1 MAVSKHI
8 SPISFE
14 AVPSATESRENWE
27 IVLTYEGESDTSGLA
42 DLSHWPKWD
51 IQDKSLSRIELS
63 GIRIPDPPGSVFIG
77 DTCIVNRMNATQAR
91 IWQYRKI
98 AQPWPNLPALTD
110 VTDAF
115 ALVALYGRETIRIM
129 EKVTTLDLQQPGK
142 DSPFLLQG
150 PVLHV
155 PMQVV
160 VMKNDRALLGV
171 LMAFARGYGQTVVD
185 ALLNAGEDFGLKPA
199 GEKTCIAWFESD
211 SP

>member
-27 IVLTYEGESDTSGLA
+27 VVLTYEGENDISGLTN
-42 DLSHWPKWD
+42 LSHWPKWD

-63 GIRIPDPPGSVFIG
+63 DIHIPDQPGSVFIG
-77 DTCIVNRMNATQAR
+77 DTCIVNRVNATQAT
-91 IWQYRKI
+91 IWQYRE
-98 AQPWPNLPALTD
+98 QVQQWPVLPAMTD
-110 VTDAF
+110 VTDAY
-115 ALVALYGRETIRIM
+115 ALVALYGRETARIM
-129 EKVTTLDLQQPGK
+129 EKVTTLDLAQPGK

-150 PVLHV
+150 PVLHI

-185 ALLNAGEDFGLKPA
+185 ALLDAGEDFGLKPA